1 MRVAKNASV
10 LLSGN
15 LLNKVLSFLMGILLA
30 NYLGPEG
37 YGKYA
42 YAFALVTLFV
52 FVPDLGIPQLTIKEV
67 AREKGLANK
76 YLMNSI
82 FLRGI
87 ISLLVVGVLIGVALL
102 LEDSRETIYLVA
114 LISLSLIFISI
125 SNSFEVICSAFERMQ
140 YTAFMSNLKN
150 ILLLAGVGLIIF
162 LRKGL
167 IEVGVLYLTTCALV
181 AGLFYL
187 VLRSRIIKPKLE
199 VDLKFWKSL
208 VKKGLP
214 FALAGIFFTVYF
226 KIDSVMLRFISG
238 NEEVGLYNAAYN
250 LIYALSF
257 IPASITAAIF
267 PRLSEDYIYDRGS
280 LRLGVEKSLK
290 YLLVISLPLAVGG
303 SLLSRSIILTIYHR
317 SYLLSAVIFQILILS
332 LVLIW
337 MNVCMFVSLNSVDR
351 QTVVTKISGAGC
363 LFNIGLNSFMI
374 PLWGARGAAMATLL
388 TEVALL
394 TISFYYFSKYILRP
408 HLTPL
413 LSRPLIAVA
422 LMSPVTLYLRSSPLW
437 LTILLSGSVYLL
449 ALFLLGGISPEERR
463 LFLEVVGRSREVR

>member
-1 MRVAKNASV
+1 VAKNASY

-15 LLNKVLSFLMGILLA
+15 LLNKVLSFLTVILLA
-30 NYLGPEG
+30 NYLGPEM
-37 YGKYA
+37 YGKYT

-52 FVPDLGIPQLTIKEV
+52 FVPDLGITQLTVREV
-67 AREKGLANK
+67 AREKALANR
-76 YLMNSI
+76 YLVNSI
-82 FLRGI
+82 ILRGI
-87 ISLLVVGVLIGVALL
+87 ISLIVAGILIGAVFV
-102 LEDSRETIYLVA
+102 LEDSRETIYLVV

-140 YTAFMSNLKN
+140 YRAFMSNLKN

-167 IEVGVLYLTTCALV
+167 IEVGIIYLTTCALV

-187 VLRSRIIKPKLE
+187 VMRSRIMKPKLE

-208 VKKGLP
+208 VKRGLP

-226 KIDSVMLRFISG
+226 KIDSVMLRFIKG
-238 NEEVGLYNAAYN
+238 NEQVGLYNAAFN

-267 PRLSEDYIYDRGS
+267 PRLSEDYIYDKGS
-280 LRLGVEKSLK
+280 LRLGVEKSMK
-290 YLLVISLPLAVGG
+290 YLWIISLPLVVGG
-303 SLLSRSIILTIYHR
+303 SLLSRSIILTIYHQN
-317 SYLLSAVIFQILILS
+317 YLLSAVIFQILIFS

-337 MNVCMFVSLNSVDR
+337 MNMCMFVSLKSVDK
-351 QTVVTKISGAGC
+351 QLVVTKISGSGC
-363 LFNIGLNSFMI
+363 LLNIALNSFMI
-374 PLWGARGAAMATLL
+374 PLWGARGAAIATLL

-394 TISFYYFSKYILRP
+394 TLGYYYFSKYTLR
-408 HLTPL
+408 LQLFPL

-422 LMSPVTLYLRSSPLW
+422 LMSPVTFYLRSSPLW
-437 LTILLSGSVYLL
+437 FTILLSAFVYML
-449 ALFLLGGISPEERR
+449 ALLLLGGISPDERE
-463 LFLEVVGRSREVR
+463 LFLELLGRRREVG

>member
-1 MRVAKNASV
+1 MRVAKNASF

-52 FVPDLGIPQLTIKEV
+52 FVPDLGIPQLTIRDV
-67 AREKGLANK
+67 ARDKGLANQ
-76 YLMNSI
+76 YLVNSI

-125 SNSFEVICSAFERMQ
+125 SNSFEVICSAFQRMQ

-162 LRKGL
+162 MRKGL
-167 IEVGVLYLTTCALV
+167 IEVGILYLSTSVLV

-208 VKKGLP
+208 MKRGLP

-290 YLLVISLPLAVGG
+290 YLLVISLPLTVGG
-303 SLLSRSIILTIYHR
+303 SLLSRSIILTIYHS
-317 SYLLSAVIFQILILS
+317 SYLLSAAIFQILILS

-337 MNVCMFVSLNSVDR
+337 MNVCMFVSLNSADR

-394 TISFYYFSKYILRP
+394 TLSFYYFSKYILRP
-408 HLTPL
+408 QLIPL

-422 LMSPVTLYLRSSPLW
+422 MMSPVTLYLRGSSLW

-463 LFLEVVGRSREVR
+463 LFMEVVGRSREVR

>member
-1 MRVAKNASV
+1 MRVAKNASF

-15 LLNKVLSFLMGILLA
+15 LLNKILSFLMGILLA

-37 YGKYA
+37 YGKYT

-52 FVPDLGIPQLTIKEV
+52 FVPDLGIPQLTVREV

-76 YLMNSI
+76 YLANSI
-82 FLRGI
+82 LFRGI
-87 ISLLVVGVLIGVALL
+87 ISLLVAGVLIGVVLV

-114 LISLSLIFISI
+114 FISLSLVFISI
-125 SNSFEVICSAFERMQ
+125 SSSFEVICSAFERMQ
-140 YTAFMSNLKN
+140 YRALMSNLKN
-150 ILLLAGVGLIIF
+150 VLLLAGVGLIIF
-162 LRKGL
+162 LRRGL
-167 IEVGVLYLTTCALV
+167 IEVGILYLTTCALV

-187 VLRSRIIKPKLE
+187 VMRIRIIKPKLE
-199 VDLKFWKSL
+199 IDLEFWKSL
-208 VKKGLP
+208 VKRGLP

-226 KIDSVMLRFISG
+226 KIDSVMLRFIRG

-257 IPASITAAIF
+257 IPASVTAAIF

-290 YLLVISLPLAVGG
+290 YLWLISLPLTVGG
-303 SLLSRSIILTIYHR
+303 SLLSKSIILSIYHHN
-317 SYLLSAVIFQILILS
+317 YLLSVAIFQILILG

-337 MNVCMFVSLNSVDR
+337 INMCMYVSLKSVDK
-351 QTVVTKISGAGC
+351 QLVVTKISGSGC

-388 TEVALL
+388 TEVAML
-394 TISFYYFSKYILRP
+394 TFSFHYFSKYILRP
-408 HLTPL
+408 RLSPL
-413 LSRPLIAVA
+413 MSRPLIAVA
-422 LMSPVTLYLRSSPLW
+422 LMSPVTFYLRGSPLW
-437 LTILLSGSVYLL
+437 LTILLSASVYLF
-449 ALFLLGGISPEERR
+449 ALLLLGGISPEERR
-463 LFLEVVGRSREVR
+463 FFLALLGSRREVR